1 MFRCRTKQ
9 EISDLDSMLEK
20 SRGAKLYSDG
30 RIYRK
35 DMSERSFMLL
45 LKPLEDMPLYVNDE
59 DIETQVVAIWR
70 LKWAK

>member
-1 MFRCRTKQ
+1 
-9 EISDLDSMLEK
+9 MLEK
-20 SRGAKLYSDG
+20 SLGFKLYSDG

-45 LKPLEDMPLYVNDE
+45 SKPLEDMPLYVNDE